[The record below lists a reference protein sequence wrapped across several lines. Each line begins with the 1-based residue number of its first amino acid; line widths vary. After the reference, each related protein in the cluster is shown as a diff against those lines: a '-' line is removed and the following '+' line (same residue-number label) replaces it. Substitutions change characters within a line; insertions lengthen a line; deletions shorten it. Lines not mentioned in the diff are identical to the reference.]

1 MIFRMIRS
9 SCSFFFVR
17 LLQPFLFANKVIDGD
32 DAAVLVNVDADN
44 SEFLANSG
52 SIPRLGG
59 DSPTLVPV
67 PVPVVRDFAAASG
80 TGNIPTVIEFA
91 VAAAARRDGAT
102 GCNAVWF
109 GRTGTECGATTTAAG
124 FSDVA
129 PDTAGADT
137 LPLSATDENDSSCDA
152 AVDIDADA
160 ASEIFVANGGSA
172 ADLINP
178 VLLGTDENRP

>member
-1 MIFRMIRS
+1 MIFRMVCS

-44 SEFLANSG
+44 SEFLA
-52 SIPRLGG
+52 I
-59 DSPTLVPV
+59 
-67 PVPVVRDFAAASG
+67 VRDFAAASG

-129 PDTAGADT
+129 PDTAGTDT
-137 LPLSATDENDSSCDA
+137 LPLSATDENNSSCDA
-152 AVDIDADA
+152 AVDIDTDA
-160 ASEIFVANGGSA
+160 ASDIFVANGGSA

-178 VLLGTDENRP
+178 VLSGTDENNRP